1 MGKEKEHLNPDE
13 GQRKVSKG
21 DETYR
26 MNQQGAER
34 VGAGQGVR
42 GKQRK
47 CREKGS
53 STEQLERGQDSFAYD
68 LQTELGR

>member
-1 MGKEKEHLNPDE
+1 M
-13 GQRKVSKG
+13 
-21 DETYR
+21 
-26 MNQQGAER
+26 
-34 VGAGQGVR
+34 GAGQGVR

-68 LQTELGR
+68 RSSDNATFLLLTLHKSSEVNKIHELPQEAIRE